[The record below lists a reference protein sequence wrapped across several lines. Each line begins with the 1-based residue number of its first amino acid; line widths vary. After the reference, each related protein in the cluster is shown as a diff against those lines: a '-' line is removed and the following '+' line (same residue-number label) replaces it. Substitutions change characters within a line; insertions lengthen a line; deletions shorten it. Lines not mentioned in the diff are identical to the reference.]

1 VLYAPLNLCTFTH
14 IFTVLNHLLNR
25 HHQGDLALATVPK
38 ERKMLELKKVN
49 PVKRVMN
56 LNDVLMTL
64 GISKSTL
71 YRLIGAGNFPKP
83 FKLGERL
90 NAWRVE
96 TIEAWLNAQS
106 ANVERG
112 I

>member
-1 VLYAPLNLCTFTH
+1 MTT
-14 IFTVLNHLLNR
+14 IKI
-25 HHQGDLALATVPK
+25 D
-38 ERKMLELKKVN
+38 KKV
-49 PVKRVMN
+49 VN
-56 LNDVLMTL
+56 LQEILTML

-71 YRLIGAGNFPKP
+71 YRSIASGNFPKP

-106 ANVERG
+106 ANVEGG

>member
-1 VLYAPLNLCTFTH
+1 MQVPQGNPSRKATTLTTFKD
-14 IFTVLNHLLNR
+14 IIM
-25 HHQGDLALATVPK
+25 ATNTN
-38 ERKMLELKKVN
+38 KK
-49 PVKRVMN
+49 VMN
-56 LNDVLMTL
+56 LNDVLATL

-71 YRLIGAGNFPKP
+71 YRLIGAGQFPKP

-106 ANVERG
+106 ANVEGG